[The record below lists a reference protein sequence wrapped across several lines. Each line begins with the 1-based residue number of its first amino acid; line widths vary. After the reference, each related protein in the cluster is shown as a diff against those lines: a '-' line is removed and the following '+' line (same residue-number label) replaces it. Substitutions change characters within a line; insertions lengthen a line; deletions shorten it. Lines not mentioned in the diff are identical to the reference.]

1 LFLIPITLAD
11 PRRTHW
17 SPPPP
22 ASDRIRGIVSEELAR
37 STLFVLRLQVA
48 AIYFHAAV
56 GKMRVTEWTDGTA
69 VYYWFT
75 HALFGA
81 PSWLESFVVRVLS
94 VPDVVVAVTWGVIL
108 LELLLFIA
116 VAIDRRWWPPLL
128 VLGLAFHSG
137 IVLVHGLVSFFFAMA
152 GALLLYL
159 RATDRPFTLPRVGW
173 SRPRILAVLRL
184 PGIRVAPV
192 ELPPV
197 VTR

>member
-1 LFLIPITLAD
+1 M
-11 PRRTHW
+11 
-17 SPPPP
+17 
-22 ASDRIRGIVSEELAR
+22 SDRVGQPNGPVLLVHASHPRGGGVDASVYPSDRYEHIRRDGAD
-37 STLFVLRLQVA
+37 
-48 AIYFHAAV
+48 V
-56 GKMRVTEWTDGTA
+56 GG
-69 VYYWFT
+69 
-75 HALFGA
+75 
-81 PSWLESFVVRVLS
+81 
-94 VPDVVVAVTWGVIL
+94 AVTWGVIL
-108 LELLLFIA
+108 LDLLLFIT

-184 PGIRVAPV
+184 PGLRVAPV